1 MATRTEPFDDIVHRC
16 YDALRRTLAGS
27 RRHSRTDIL
36 AIGGGGPVQVVV
48 LVKYVPEPLGTP
60 TLGDDLLLVREGV
73 EGALDP
79 GDEYAVEAAL
89 QLVEANGGEVSLVSM
104 GPEIAMSAIRKG
116 LSMGAHSGVL
126 ISDPALRGSDAL
138 ATARVLAGAVGRN
151 PFDLVLAGVESTDG
165 YTGTL
170 PMTVAELLGI
180 PSATFARKVDVTE
193 GALRIERQTE
203 GGYDV
208 VECPL
213 PALATVTGSAAEPR
227 YPTLK
232 GIMSAKTK
240 PVDQPSLSDLGLSA
254 DDLAPLQQVTAA
266 SAAPEK
272 GPGEVLQASDDA
284 YVKVA
289 DVLAEAKVM

>member
-1 MATRTEPFDDIVHRC
+1 MVHRC
-16 YDALRRTLAGS
+16 YDAPRHTPVQVSWNRIAG
-27 RRHSRTDIL
+27 IL
-36 AIGGGGPVQVVV
+36 ARRSRLGGSESVQVVV

-89 QLVEANGGEVSLVSM
+89 QIVEANGGEVTLVSM
-104 GPEIAMSAIRKG
+104 GPEVAIGAIRKG

-126 ISDPALRGSDAL
+126 ISDPSLRGSDAL
-138 ATARVLAGAVGRN
+138 ATARVLAAAVGRN
-151 PFDLVLAGVESTDG
+151 EFDLVLAGVESTDG
-165 YTGTL
+165 YTGTV
-170 PMTVAELLGI
+170 PMTVAELLNI
-180 PSATFARKVDVTE
+180 PSATFARAIEVTDRT
-193 GALRIERQTE
+193 LRIERQTE

-232 GIMSAKTK
+232 GIMSAKQK
-240 PVDQPSLSDLGLSA
+240 PVEQPSLSDLGLSS
-254 DDLAPLQQVTAA
+254 DDLAPLQRVTAA
-266 SAAPEK
+266 GAAPEK
-272 GPGEVLQASDDA
+272 GPGDVLQAGDDA
-284 YVKVA
+284 YARVA
-289 DVLAEAKVM
+289 DLLAEAKVL